1 MKRFFKEV
9 YLTGHG
15 KEDKNIFD
23 TFKDTK
29 FYKVIDVST
38 AEEVF
43 NLAEEVEEL
52 KDCKNV
58 KYITF
63 DEIKI

>member
-9 YLTGHG
+9 YITGHG

-23 TFKDTK
+23 TFKDTR
-29 FYKVIDVST
+29 FYKVN
-38 AEEVF
+38 AEKVK
-43 NLAEEVEEL
+43 EL
-52 KDCKNV
+52 EDCDNV

-63 DEIKI
+63 DEIRI

>member
-15 KEDKNIFD
+15 KEDKNIFNR
-23 TFKDTK
+23 FKDTK
-29 FYKVIDVST
+29 FYKVN
-38 AEEVF
+38 AEK
-43 NLAEEVEEL
+43 VEEL
-52 KDCKNV
+52 KDCDNV

-63 DEIKI
+63 DEIRI

>member
-9 YLTGHG
+9 YITGHG
-15 KEDKNIFD
+15 KEDKNMFD

-52 KDCKNV
+52 KDCNNV

>member
-9 YLTGHG
+9 YITGHS
-15 KEDKNIFD
+15 KEDKNTFD

-29 FYKVIDVST
+29 FYKVIDIST
-38 AEEVF
+38 SKEVF
-43 NLAEEVEEL
+43 ELAEEVKEL
-52 KDCKNV
+52 EDCDNV

-63 DEIKI
+63 DEIRI

>member
-1 MKRFFKEV
+1 M

-52 KDCKNV
+52 KDCNNV

>member
-9 YLTGHG
+9 YITGHG

-23 TFKDTK
+23 TFKETK
-29 FYKVIDVST
+29 FNKVNAV
-38 AEEVF
+38 EQ
-43 NLAEEVEEL
+43 EEL
-52 KDCKNV
+52 KECHNV
-58 KYITF
+58 KYINL

>member
-9 YLTGHG
+9 YITGHG
-15 KEDKNIFD
+15 KEDKNTFN

-52 KDCKNV
+52 KDCNNV

-63 DEIKI
+63 DEIRI

>member
-9 YLTGHG
+9 YITGHG
-15 KEDKNIFD
+15 KEDKNTFD

>member
-9 YLTGHG
+9 YITGHG
-15 KEDKNIFD
+15 KEDKNMFD

>member
-9 YLTGHG
+9 YITGHG

-23 TFKDTK
+23 TFKDKK
-29 FYKVIDVST
+29 FYKVN
-38 AEEVF
+38 A
-43 NLAEEVEEL
+43 VEQKEL
-52 KDCKNV
+52 KDCDNV
-58 KYITF
+58 KYINL

>member
-9 YLTGHG
+9 YITGHG

-29 FYKVIDVST
+29 FYKVN
-38 AEEVF
+38 A
-43 NLAEEVEEL
+43 VEQKEL
-52 KDCKNV
+52 KDCNNV
-58 KYITF
+58 KYINL

>member
-52 KDCKNV
+52 KDCDNV
-58 KYITF
+58 KYINL